1 MTFILAAIG
10 GMITT
15 LLQSAITYFIGE
27 SLTKSAQFRQFWGLQ
42 RQEEN
47 TRNFHEISVLV
58 ENIGWILKI
67 LAIAYAISAIITS
80 ISIIANS
87 RF

>member
-15 LLQSAITYFIGE
+15 LLQSAITC
-27 SLTKSAQFRQFWGLQ
+27 LQ